1 MQLTGNPVVF
11 SIFCLYDTDINYLQ
25 QKVEFVMFRIKGE
38 RKTMEIALK
47 IIDLILKVLVI
58 TTIVDIF
65 LLGLLRPKFSRKA
78 DYSKFFVSPRSET
91 VKTEAGSYFE
101 FQNGGGC
108 AGFSSAFVLR
118 YLGEAA
124 NGVDTF
130 KEVPYQ
136 MKGGA
141 GVPKGIS
148 GFFKKR
154 GIKMTA
160 CTGNFAALKNE
171 IAKGNPVI
179 VVIRSFVG
187 KNDLHFACITGYDE
201 ENIYFA
207 DSIKDWVNVE
217 DNGVYYNRVV
227 PVSEFKKLWNTSM
240 LKMPLYRNIFFVM
253 N

>member
-1 MQLTGNPVVF
+1 MQEILEV
-11 SIFCLYDTDINYLQ
+11 DMR
-25 QKVEFVMFRIKGE
+25 QKKGG
-38 RKTMEIALK
+38 RMLSK
-47 IIDLILKVLVI
+47 IIIEVLKFLGTALII

-65 LLGLLRPKFSRKA
+65 LMGPLLPHFAGK
-78 DYSKFFVSPRSET
+78 SKLSEFFVSPRAET
-91 VKTEAGSYFE
+91 LRTPDASYFE
-101 FQNGGGC
+101 FQKNGGC

-118 YLGEAA
+118 HLGYAA
-124 NGVDTF
+124 TGDETF

-160 CTGNFAALKNE
+160 CTGNFNALKRE
-171 IAKGNPVI
+171 LERGNPVI

-187 KNDLHFACITGYDE
+187 KNDLHFACVTGYDQ
-201 ENIYFA
+201 ENVYFA
-207 DSIKDWVNVE
+207 DSIQSWVNVDKDGNPIQPDLE
-217 DNGVYYNRVV
+217 MPASANERVYYNRVV

-240 LKMPLYRNIFFVM
+240 LKMPLYRNIFFVQSR
-253 N
+253 